1 MDAGTFDGL
10 PRCAAKVID
19 PRRSLKMLGGGV
31 LGIAALPP
39 GLAKASDTSKK
50 NKKLCR
56 RQRGPCLDFV
66 QRRCEADMRFRA
78 AADAGAAQVDP
89 ECVADLNPCFEYFA
103 RCQAGAALACL
114 TPRRVPASE

>member
-10 PRCAAKVID
+10 LRRAARVID
-19 PRRSLKMLGGGV
+19 RRRSLKMLGGGV
-31 LGIAALPP
+31 LGIAALPA
-39 GLAKASDTSKK
+39 GLANASDPSKK

-66 QRRCEADMRFRA
+66 QRRCAADMRFRA
-78 AADAGAAQVDP
+78 AAAAGPAEVDP
-89 ECVADLNPCFEYFA
+89 ECVADLNPCCEYFA

-114 TPRRVPASE
+114 TPPRVPASE